1 MVRPGDPDARPKETF
16 TVAASSQEMDREL
29 DSLSTHAVV
38 AWLGGVRPDTSLRT
52 VTRAFCSQFG
62 VRANDI
68 KVAEHYPEDF
78 FITFTHRHHRDA
90 AVAQRDFKYDS
101 IDFRVR

>member
-1 MVRPGDPDARPKETF
+1 MSWWPGSEEFGRTQ
-16 TVAASSQEMDREL
+16 AS
-29 DSLSTHAVV
+29 
-38 AWLGGVRPDTSLRT
+38 T

-78 FITFTHRHHRDA
+78 FITFTTKFMPQA
-90 AVAQRDFKYDS
+90 WTSKN
-101 IDFRVR
+101 